1 MEVPTM
7 KLKKILAPIIACTLL
22 MTSCSA
28 PDEGKDT
35 SSNPATDT
43 SSVLSLP
50 EPMPS
55 ESTPIASEVPLTSS
69 EMEENLEAQA
79 NVSELPTLSNTKLG
93 WGQGTNKNEK
103 NQPVGC
109 LDYQEKYGK
118 YDA

>member
-22 MTSCSA
+22 MTSCST

-79 NVSELPTLSNTKLG
+79 NVSGASHIEQYQAWLG
-93 WGQGTNKNEK
+93 TGN
-103 NQPVGC
+103 
-109 LDYQEKYGK
+109 
-118 YDA
+118 